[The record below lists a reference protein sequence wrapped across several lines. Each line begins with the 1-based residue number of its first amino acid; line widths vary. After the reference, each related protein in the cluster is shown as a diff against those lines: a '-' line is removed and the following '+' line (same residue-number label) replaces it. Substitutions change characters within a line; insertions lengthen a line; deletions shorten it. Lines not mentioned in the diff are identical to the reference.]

1 MSTATEFL
9 ATIPYFADLKQAE
22 IDRLSKAA
30 REHSFDRGELL
41 FLEGEPCLGL
51 YVVKNG
57 QVRIFKTSPDGK
69 EQVLTIART
78 GDTFNDVPIFDG
90 GPNPASASALERSA
104 VFIIPKEGILTLIG
118 DCPLAISI
126 LKGFARR
133 LRHLT
138 MLVEDLS
145 FRRVV
150 SRLAKIL
157 LASAVPADTAAP
169 PHRFTQQEMAA
180 MVGTAR
186 DVVGRALRDLE
197 RQGAI
202 KMEGRRIIVINSKKL
217 REIV

>member
-1 MSTATEFL
+1 MTDFL
-9 ATIPYFADLKQAE
+9 ATVPYFAALSPAE
-22 IDRLSKAA
+22 IDRLSRTA
-30 REHSFDRGELL
+30 RERNFDRGELV

-51 YVVKNG
+51 YVVKTG
-57 QVRIFKTSPDGK
+57 QVRVFKTSPDGR
-69 EQVLTIART
+69 EQVLTIARP

-90 GPNPASASALERSA
+90 GPNPASASAIEPSS
-104 VFIIPKEGILTLIG
+104 VIIIPREGIVALIG
-118 DCPLAISI
+118 PCPLAINI
-126 LKGFARR
+126 LRGFARR

-138 MLVEDLS
+138 ILVEDLS

-157 LASAVPADTAAP
+157 LESAVPASSATP

-197 RQGAI
+197 RDGAI
-202 KMEGRRIIVINSKKL
+202 RIEGRRITVVNSKKL
-217 REIV
+217 RDII